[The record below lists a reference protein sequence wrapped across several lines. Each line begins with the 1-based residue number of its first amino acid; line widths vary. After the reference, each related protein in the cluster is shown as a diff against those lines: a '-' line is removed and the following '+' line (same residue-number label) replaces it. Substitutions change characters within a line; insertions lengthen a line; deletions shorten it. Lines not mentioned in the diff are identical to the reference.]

1 MQPEQSSADHLA
13 LAADIVAAY
22 VSNNSVPSG
31 EVPALIHAVHA
42 SLLKAT
48 AGVVETPAEA
58 PKEPAVPIK
67 KSITNDYLICLEDG
81 KKFKSLKRH
90 LATAYDLTPSAY
102 RAKWGLAADYPMVAP
117 GYSATR
123 SELAK
128 AAGLGNARSVAKSVE
143 PSAKVTDEAPKKAGR
158 GRPKKAAA

>member
-1 MQPEQSSADHLA
+1 MHKDQPATDHLA

-31 EVPALIHAVHA
+31 DVGALIQSVHA
-42 SLLKAT
+42 SLLKVAT
-48 AGVVETPAEA
+48 GCAETPAEA

-67 KSITNDYLICLEDG
+67 KSITNDFIICLEDG

-102 RAKWGLAADYPMVAP
+102 RAKWGLPSDYPMVAP

-128 AAGLGNARSVAKSVE
+128 AAGLGNARAAAKKVE
-143 PSAKVTDEAPKKAGR
+143 PPANASKASSKKTR
-158 GRPKKAAA
+158 GPSKKAA

>member
-1 MQPEQSSADHLA
+1 MHSDQPTTDHLA

-31 EVPALIHAVHA
+31 DVGALIQSVHA
-42 SLLKAT
+42 SLLKVAT
-48 AGVVETPAEA
+48 GAVETPAEA

-67 KSITNDYLICLEDG
+67 KSITNDFIICLEDG

-102 RAKWGLAADYPMVAP
+102 RAKWGLPSDYPMVAP

-128 AAGLGNARSVAKSVE
+128 AAGLGNARAAKTAE
-143 PSAKVTDEAPKKAGR
+143 PSTKATDASGKKAGR
-158 GRPKKAAA
+158 GRPKKAA